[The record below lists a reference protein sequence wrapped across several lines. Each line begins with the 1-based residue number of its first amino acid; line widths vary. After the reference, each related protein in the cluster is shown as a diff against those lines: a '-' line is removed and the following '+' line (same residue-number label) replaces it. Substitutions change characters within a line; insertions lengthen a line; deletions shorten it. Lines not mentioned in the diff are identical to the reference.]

1 MRHLALMQLITN
13 WSGERPINLGAV
25 GTPSGHNWNGPK
37 LTGCYIFSTGTIALF
52 SSEENR

>member
-1 MRHLALMQLITN
+1 MQLITN